1 MTNKKV
7 NLNDIL
13 AKISELESRL
23 DEIAPVGKKKFP
35 SKKNQIKDIKENISE
50 WSKKFPSVDIEF
62 ELAKML
68 DWLKAN
74 NKRKKDYKAF
84 FRNWLRKASNTLET
98 NTSGTNHS
106 YIFGCNNEQCETEI
120 SNYKDMYFFCEECGK
135 EKIIIKVQKN

>member
-35 SKKNQIKDIKENISE
+35 SKKDQIKDIKENISE

-68 DWLKAN
+68 
-74 NKRKKDYKAF
+74 
-84 FRNWLRKASNTLET
+84 
-98 NTSGTNHS
+98 G
-106 YIFGCNNEQCETEI
+106 
-120 SNYKDMYFFCEECGK
+120 
-135 EKIIIKVQKN
+135 